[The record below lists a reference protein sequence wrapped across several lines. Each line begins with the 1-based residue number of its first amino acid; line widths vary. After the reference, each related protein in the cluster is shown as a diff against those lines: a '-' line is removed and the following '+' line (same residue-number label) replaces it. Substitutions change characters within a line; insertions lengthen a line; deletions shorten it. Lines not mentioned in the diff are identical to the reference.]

1 MHAVDAKKID
11 TRVWS
16 RKFLKIIQREFCLQ
30 CRDVQKTEIL
40 FGFGFEN
47 RAVQRFDIR
56 SNGFPIETA
65 RNPPF
70 RLKVTK
76 SNFTRNKCADKERF
90 KTRPKQSLG
99 FRMQLHYLLVVVVS
113 DIKVMSSTVVVT
125 FAVN

>member
-1 MHAVDAKKID
+1 MNFVCNVGTCKKP
-11 TRVWS
+11 
-16 RKFLKIIQREFCLQ
+16 KFCSDLVL
-30 CRDVQKTEIL
+30 KTEL
-40 FGFGFEN
+40 SKDLTSDQT
-47 RAVQRFDIR
+47 V
-56 SNGFPIETA
+56 ETA
-65 RNPPF
+65 CNPPF

-76 SNFTRNKCADKERF
+76 SNFTRIKCADKECF

>member
-1 MHAVDAKKID
+1 MNFVCNVGTCKKP
-11 TRVWS
+11 
-16 RKFLKIIQREFCLQ
+16 KFCSDLVL
-30 CRDVQKTEIL
+30 KTEL
-40 FGFGFEN
+40 SKDLTC
-47 RAVQRFDIR
+47 VQTV
-56 SNGFPIETA
+56 ETA

-70 RLKVTK
+70 RLTK
-76 SNFTRNKCADKERF
+76 SNFTRIKCADKECF